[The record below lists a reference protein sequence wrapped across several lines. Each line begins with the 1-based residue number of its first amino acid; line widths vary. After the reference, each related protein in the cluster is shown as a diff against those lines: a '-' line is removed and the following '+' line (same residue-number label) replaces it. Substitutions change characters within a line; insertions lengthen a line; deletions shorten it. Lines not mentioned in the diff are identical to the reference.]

1 MGEVRDVDLQ
11 LFLDDAAGIA
21 HAGLRMPT
29 SDVDAL
35 HDGALLGRKNAK
47 HLALLS
53 LVAAADDDDVVVLFD
68 LQLRHRHSTSGAS
81 ETIFIKRRALSS
93 RVTGPKMLVPIGSPW
108 PMSHVDVLQLKR
120 YAVPSSGVDTE

>member
-1 MGEVRDVDLQ
+1 DLQ

-29 SDVDAL
+29 GDVDAL
-35 HDGALLGRKNAK
+35 HDGALLGRKNAQ

-53 LVAAADDDDVVVLFD
+53 LIAAAYDDDVVLLFD

-81 ETIFIKRRALSS
+81 ERIFIKRRALTRAGGGAAPRAPS
-93 RVTGPKMLVPIGSPW
+93 RRQRDGCRARAPRPPA
-108 PMSHVDVLQLKR
+108 PR
-120 YAVPSSGVDTE
+120 